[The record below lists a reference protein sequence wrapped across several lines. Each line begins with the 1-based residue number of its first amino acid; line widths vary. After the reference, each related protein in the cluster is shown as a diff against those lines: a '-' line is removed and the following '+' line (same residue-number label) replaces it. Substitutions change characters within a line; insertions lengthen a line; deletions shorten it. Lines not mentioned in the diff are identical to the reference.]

1 MRGKIGIV
9 VGLAAGYVLG
19 SRAGRE
25 RYEQIKTGFQQVW
38 NTEPVQKQVGKLS
51 DLGKSAAMALPSAL
65 WDGAVKVT
73 RAATRNGTAG
83 QRLDAAIKAGKDS
96 ADEVVSGAETTAEE
110 VKKTAAKTAEEVKKT
125 AASAKKA
132 ADDKAT
138 QAKSGSQKAAER

>member
-25 RYEQIKTGFQQVW
+25 RYEQIKAGFLKVW
-38 NTEPVQKQVGKLS
+38 NTDPVQKQVGKVTE
-51 DLGKSAAMALPSAL
+51 LGRSAALALPSAI

-73 RAATRNGTAG
+73 KAATKNGSPG

-96 ADEVVSGAETTAEE
+96 ADEVTRGAETTAAE
-110 VKKTAAKTAEEVKKT
+110 VKKTAAK
-125 AASAKKA
+125 AADEAKKA
-132 ADDKAT
+132 AE
-138 QAKSGSQKAAER
+138 S

>member
-9 VGLAAGYVLG
+9 IGLAAGYVLG

-25 RYEQIKTGFQQVW
+25 RYEQIKAGAQQVW

-73 RAATRNGTAG
+73 RAATKNGSAG

-110 VKKTAAKTAEEVKKT
+110 VKKTAAKTADEVKK
-125 AASAKKA
+125 AAENAKKA
-132 ADDKAT
+132 AGSTT
-138 QAKSGSQKAAER
+138 QQKSGAQKAAER

>member
-25 RYEQIKTGFQQVW
+25 RYEQIKAGFLKVW
-38 NTEPVQKQVGKLS
+38 NTDPVQKQVGKVTE
-51 DLGKSAAMALPSAL
+51 LGRSAALALPSAI

-73 RAATRNGTAG
+73 KAATKNGSPG

-96 ADEVVSGAETTAEE
+96 ADEVTRGAETTAAE
-110 VKKTAAKTAEEVKKT
+110 VKKTAAK
-125 AASAKKA
+125 AANEAKKA
-132 ADDKAT
+132 AE
-138 QAKSGSQKAAER
+138 S